1 MKTTKKNGAKRNP
14 VLVLAVLG
22 LLIGAGATGAIAA
35 GLVPSLDTGV
45 SGSVTATVTTSA
57 LMTVGGT
64 GLTTYASDSDKVKFS
79 ETLDP
84 IAVPGA
90 TTFDMTLTVNRLAT
104 TAVNAV
110 VINMKGINEYTRVSL
125 TGSTATDGAT
135 GTVVRLGDGLWAITG
150 LALGTDSAPAV
161 FTLSFNIYVNQ
172 QSTGVDG
179 NDLNFVW
186 DFDMTQ
192 STIAVV

>member
-45 SGSVTATVTTSA
+45 SGSVNAVVSTSA
-57 LMTVGGT
+57 LMTVDGT
-64 GLTTYASDSDKVKFS
+64 GLTTYTSDTDKVKFT

-90 TTFDMTLTVNRLAT
+90 TTFDLTLSVNRLAT
-104 TAVNAV
+104 EDVNAV

-125 TGSTATDGAT
+125 TGSTASVGAH

-150 LALGTDSAPAV
+150 LTLATAGPAV
-161 FTLSFNIYVNQ
+161 FDLTFNIYVNQ

-186 DFDMTQ
+186 DFDMTE
-192 STIAVV
+192 STIAVA